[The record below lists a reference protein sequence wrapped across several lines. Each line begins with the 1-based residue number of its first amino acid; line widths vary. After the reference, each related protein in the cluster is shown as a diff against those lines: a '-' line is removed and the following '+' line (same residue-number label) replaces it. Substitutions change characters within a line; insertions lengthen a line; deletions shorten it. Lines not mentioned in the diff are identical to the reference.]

1 MSRVMVE
8 KFQVEE
14 KAEQKQIPARTS
26 ATAPIREAAKKG
38 LPQIPEQMTAVV
50 LESYSGADALRVE
63 QRPVPKPGKDQV
75 LVKVAASP
83 INPSDLAVLEGYYG
97 FKNPPPLIPGGEGAG
112 VVVAVG
118 PGMIGRYFL
127 GKRVACLNQG
137 DGAGMWA
144 EYAVRSA
151 KCGVLPLRDDV
162 SLEQGAMSIIN
173 PLTACAFL
181 EITKQGSHKA
191 IVLTAAASSLGQK
204 VNRLARSEGVQVIN
218 VVRSESDVAFLKEQ
232 GATIVLDS
240 TDANFDQQL
249 RAACHE
255 ADAHLAFD
263 AVAGPL
269 TGQLLAA
276 MPERSKVTIY
286 SALSREAIQAS
297 PGHLIFEDKA
307 IDNFWMGPW
316 MSKKN
321 LLQILLLWRKAQKL
335 MTTDLR
341 STIRREYPFE
351 EAQEAVK
358 EYLRQMSGGKILLKP
373 RQDIRY

>member
-1 MSRVMVE
+1 MSSTVVE

-14 KAEQKQIPARTS
+14 TTAEQQVVEKKKDIEQAREERDKKQT
-26 ATAPIREAAKKG
+26 
-38 LPQIPEQMTAVV
+38 QIPEQMTAVV
-50 LESYSGADALRVE
+50 LDSYSGADALRVE

-97 FKNPPPLIPGGEGAG
+97 FKNPTPLIPGGEGAG
-112 VVVAVG
+112 VVVAAG
-118 PGMIGRYFL
+118 PGMMGRYFL
-127 GKRVACLNQG
+127 GKRVACLNQNEG
-137 DGAGMWA
+137 TGMWA
-144 EYAVRSA
+144 EYAVRGV
-151 KCGVLPLRDDV
+151 KGGVLPLRDEV

-181 EITKQGSHKA
+181 EITKQGNHNA

-204 VNRLARSEGVQVIN
+204 VNRLARSEGIQVVNI
-218 VVRSESDVAFLKEQ
+218 VRKDRDVEILKGQ
-232 GATIVLDS
+232 GATIVLNS
-240 TDANFDQQL
+240 TDTDFDQQL
-249 RAACHE
+249 RAVCHE

-276 MPERSKVTIY
+276 MPEQSKVTIY

-297 PGHLIFEDKA
+297 PSHLIFEDKS

-316 MSKKN
+316 MKKKN
-321 LLQILLLWRKAQKL
+321 LLQILLLWRKAQRL
-335 MTTDLR
+335 MTTDLK

-351 EAQEAVK
+351 EAKAAVK
-358 EYLRQMSGGKILLKP
+358 EYLHHMSGGKILLRP
-373 RQDIRY
+373 Q